1 MTDLFLIYI
10 FIIYSFFK
18 IIKINN
24 KTMSEDQTIESYEI
38 FYYFDSNGKK
48 FYTPNQTY
56 ATIRAKYYMT
66 FEVFVEKN

>member
-1 MTDLFLIYI
+1 
-10 FIIYSFFK
+10 
-18 IIKINN
+18 
-24 KTMSEDQTIESYEI
+24 MSEDQTIESYEI